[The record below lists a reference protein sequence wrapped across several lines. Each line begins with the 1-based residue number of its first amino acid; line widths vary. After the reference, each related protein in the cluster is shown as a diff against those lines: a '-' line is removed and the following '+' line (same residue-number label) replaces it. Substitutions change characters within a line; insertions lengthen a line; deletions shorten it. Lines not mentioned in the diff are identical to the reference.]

1 MRRAFTVT
9 NLTRGRRVAGQ
20 VWVADRWW
28 LRLRGLLGRSPLR
41 EGEGLMLEPC
51 KAVHMVGMRY
61 PIDVVFVD
69 RQGGVVATYHRLQ
82 PGSRSH
88 WHQQAALALELRA
101 GTLQAT
107 ETQTGDALRW
117 APTPE
122 AA

>member
-1 MRRAFTVT
+1 
-9 NLTRGRRVAGQ
+9 
-20 VWVADRWW
+20 
-28 LRLRGLLGRSPLR
+28 
-41 EGEGLMLEPC
+41 MLEPC

-69 RQGGVVATYHRLQ
+69 RQGGVVATYHGLQ

-101 GTLQAT
+101 GTLRET
-107 ETQTGDALRW
+107 ETQAGDALRW
-117 APTPE
+117 SPTPE

>member
-9 NLTRGRRVAGQ
+9 NLTRGRCVAAQ
-20 VWVADRWW
+20 VWLADRWW
-28 LRLRGLLGRSPLR
+28 LRLRGLLGRNPLR

-61 PIDVVFVD
+61 PIDVVFID
-69 RQGGVVATYHRLQ
+69 RQGGVVATYHGLQ

-101 GTLQAT
+101 GTLRAT
-107 ETQTGDALRW
+107 ETEMGDALRW

>member
-1 MRRAFTVT
+1 MRRAVTVT

-20 VWVADRWW
+20 VWMADRWW
-28 LRLRGLLGRSPLR
+28 LRLRGLLARPPLR
-41 EGEGLMLEPC
+41 EDEGLMLEPC
-51 KAVHMVGMRY
+51 KAVHMLGMRY
-61 PIDVVFVD
+61 PIDVVFLD

-107 ETQTGDALRW
+107 DTQMGDALRW
-117 APTPE
+117 SPAPE